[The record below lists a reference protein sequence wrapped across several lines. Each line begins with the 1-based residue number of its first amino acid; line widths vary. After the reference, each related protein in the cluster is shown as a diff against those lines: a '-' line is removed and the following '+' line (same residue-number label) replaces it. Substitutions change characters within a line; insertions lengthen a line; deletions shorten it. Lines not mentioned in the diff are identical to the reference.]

1 MTACHP
7 LHFQNDVKIAVL
19 CAADDNEHNLPDDMP
34 GAQAVEDESPDDDAG
49 DHEEHEKDLAVL
61 IAGAGVSLA
70 SLKAMDETDRSAH
83 TAKCLVNRSISAKSV
98 TELALKMGCPTDE
111 NTKAKRL
118 QWVSISYI

>member
-1 MTACHP
+1 MNVI
-7 LHFQNDVKIAVL
+7 LL
-19 CAADDNEHNLPDDMP
+19 ELLL
-34 GAQAVEDESPDDDAG
+34 VEDESPDDDDDAG
-49 DHEEHEKDLAVL
+49 NHEEHEKDLAVL

-83 TAKCLVNRSISAKSV
+83 AAKCSVDRSISAKSV